1 MSNTRLAQ
9 KIARNINPS
18 WPKPIKFF
26 GGGVNGR
33 VYKTNNGRLMKFIY
47 DNAPQEYA
55 SLQKLQGTFVV
66 PRFKKGNGHTINI
79 NENLSEELRNEMFP
93 NAYNNSDTLT
103 VFLMGRVGNASST
116 TLRNYVSKH
125 PGANRKNIARRVAY
139 LVKEMHLRG
148 VSHGNLHDENI
159 IVSTDSA
166 GRITGMWAIDF
177 GRSQSIPLGKTET
190 KMFKTMKPNLK
201 YPTQSLYGKT
211 KQVPVYNGSR
221 SNINMLR
228 AVTTAKMAS
237 GMMKRVARIRK
248 EIVEEIKQYRS
259 PTRGTA
265 RPSPRSLSPR
275 RIKSLSPRR
284 KSASPRRTPR
294 SSRPRS
300 APARIATPQKGL
312 KVRFSLKRKRA

>member
-1 MSNTRLAQ
+1 
-9 KIARNINPS
+9 
-18 WPKPIKFF
+18 
-26 GGGVNGR
+26 VNGR

-47 DNAPQEYA
+47 RYAPQEYA

-66 PRFKKGNGHTINI
+66 PRFKKGNGRIYNV
-79 NENLSEELRNEMFP
+79 NANLSEELRNEMFP
-93 NAYNNSDTLT
+93 NAYNNSNTLT

-116 TLRNYVSKH
+116 TLRNYISKH
-125 PGANRKNIARRVAY
+125 PGANRKIIARRVAY

-190 KMFKTMKPNLK
+190 KMFKTMKPNLNF
-201 YPTQSLYGKT
+201 PTRSLYGKT

-228 AVTTAKMAS
+228 AVANAKMAS
-237 GMMKRVARIRK
+237 GMMKRVAKLRK
-248 EIVEEIKQYRS
+248 EIVEEMKQYKS
-259 PTRGTA
+259 PSRGAT
-265 RPSPRSLSPR
+265 RPSPRR
-275 RIKSLSPRR
+275 TKSLSLRR
-284 KSASPRRTPR
+284 TSASPSRA
-294 SSRPRS
+294 RPRS
-300 APARIATPQKGL
+300 APARVSVTRKTPIL
-312 KVRFSLKRKRA
+312 RHSLRKRKRA

>member
-9 KIARNINPS
+9 KIAHNIDPS

-47 DNAPQEYA
+47 DYAPQEYA
-55 SLQKLQGTFVV
+55 ALQKLQGTFVV

-79 NENLSEELRNEMFP
+79 NENLSQELRTNMFP

-116 TLRNYVSKH
+116 TLRNYISKH
-125 PGANRKNIARRVAY
+125 PGANRKIIARRVAY

-148 VSHGNLHDENI
+148 VSHGNLHDNNI
-159 IVSTDSA
+159 IVSFDSA

-190 KMFKTMKPNLK
+190 KMFKSMKPNLK
-201 YPTQSLYGKT
+201 YPTASLYGKT

-237 GMMKRVARIRK
+237 GMMKRIAKLRK
-248 EIVEEIKQYRS
+248 EIVEEMKQYRS
-259 PTRGTA
+259 PTR
-265 RPSPRSLSPR
+265 RSVKS
-275 RIKSLSPRR
+275 KSLSPRR
-284 KSASPRRTPR
+284 SATRVSPA
-294 SSRPRS
+294 RPRS
-300 APARIATPQKGL
+300 APART
-312 KVRFSLKRKRA
+312 SLTRVKTLRRSVSIKRKRA

>member
-1 MSNTRLAQ
+1 MSNIRLAQ
-9 KIARNINPS
+9 KIAHNIDPS

-26 GGGVNGR
+26 GGGANGR

-47 DNAPQEYA
+47 DYAPQEYA
-55 SLQKLQGTFVV
+55 ALQKLQGTFVV
-66 PRFKKGNGHTINI
+66 PRFKKGNGRIYNV
-79 NENLSEELRNEMFP
+79 NANLSEELRNEMFP

-148 VSHGNLHDENI
+148 VSHGNLHDNNI
-159 IVSTDSA
+159 IVSFDSA

-177 GRSQSIPLGKTET
+177 GRSRSIPLGKTET
-190 KMFKTMKPNLK
+190 KMYKAIKPNLN

-237 GMMKRVARIRK
+237 GMMKRIARIRK
-248 EIVEEIKQYRS
+248 EVAEEMKQYKS
-259 PTRGTA
+259 PSRGTT
-265 RPSPRSLSPR
+265 RPSPRR
-275 RIKSLSPRR
+275 TKSL
-284 KSASPRRTPR
+284 SPRRTPR
-294 SSRPRS
+294 SPSRSATRPRPRS

-312 KVRFSLKRKRA
+312 KVRFSLKRRRA

>member
-1 MSNTRLAQ
+1 MTS
-9 KIARNINPS
+9 RNILAAQAIAKNLDPS

-33 VYKTNNGRLMKFIY
+33 VYTTNNGRLMKFIY
-47 DNAPQEYA
+47 DYAPQEYA

-116 TLRNYVSKH
+116 TLRTYISKH
-125 PGANRKNIARRVAY
+125 PGANKKNIARRVAY

-177 GRSQSIPLGKTET
+177 GRSRSIPLGKTET
-190 KMFKTMKPNLK
+190 KMYKSVKPNLK
-201 YPTQSLYGKT
+201 YPTASLYGKT

-221 SNINMLR
+221 ANINMLR

-248 EIVEEIKQYRS
+248 EVAEEMKQYRS
-259 PTRGTA
+259 PKKTT
-265 RPSPRSLSPR
+265 SPR
-275 RIKSLSPRR
+275 RTKSLSPRR
-284 KSASPRRTPR
+284 SATPA
-294 SSRPRS
+294 RPRS

>member
-1 MSNTRLAQ
+1 
-9 KIARNINPS
+9 
-18 WPKPIKFF
+18 
-26 GGGVNGR
+26 
-33 VYKTNNGRLMKFIY
+33 
-47 DNAPQEYA
+47 
-55 SLQKLQGTFVV
+55 VV
-66 PRFKKGNGHTINI
+66 PRFKKGNGRVYNL
-79 NENLSEELRNEMFP
+79 NENLSEELRSSMFP
-93 NAYNNSDTLT
+93 NAYNNSNTLT

-116 TLRNYVSKH
+116 TLRNYISKH

-177 GRSQSIPLGKTET
+177 GRSRSIPLGKTET
-190 KMFKTMKPNLK
+190 KMYKTVKPNLK

-221 SNINMLR
+221 ANINMLR

-237 GMMKRVARIRK
+237 GMMKRIARIRK
-248 EIVEEIKQYRS
+248 EVAEEMKQYRS
-259 PTRGTA
+259 PSSRGATG
-265 RPSPRSLSPR
+265 RSLSPR
-275 RIKSLSPRR
+275 RTP
-284 KSASPRRTPR
+284 ASPRRTPR

>member
-9 KIARNINPS
+9 KIAHNINPS

-47 DNAPQEYA
+47 DYAPQEYA

-93 NAYNNSDTLT
+93 NAYTNSDTLT

-177 GRSQSIPLGKTET
+177 GRSRSIPLGKTET
-190 KMFKTMKPNLK
+190 KMYKTVKPNLK

-221 SNINMLR
+221 ANINMLR

-237 GMMKRVARIRK
+237 GMMKRIARIRK
-248 EIVEEIKQYRS
+248 EVAEEMKQYRS
-259 PTRGTA
+259 PSSRGATG
-265 RPSPRSLSPR
+265 RSLSPR
-275 RIKSLSPRR
+275 RTPRSPRR
-284 KSASPRRTPR
+284 TPRSPRRTPR
-294 SSRPRS
+294 SSPRPRS